1 MNVFYAPCP
10 KGLEAPLRAEVLH
23 CGGQLLADMTAGVRF
38 RGNDETAMRMN
49 LESRIASRIMQQV
62 AHANYAKEDDIYAL
76 ARSVAWD
83 KWHSETASLRVDV
96 TANQSPLK
104 SLHFAGLRIKDAIC
118 DHHRDLT
125 GERPSVDTQRPAR
138 RIFAF
143 LNQHEMTLYLD
154 WSGESMFKRG
164 WRLDKG
170 DAPIKENLAAGL
182 LALAGYQRGS
192 EALKNLLVD
201 PFCGSGTIAIEAAQI
216 ALDLAPGLQRP
227 FACERFRQFDR
238 TLWNALRE
246 QLGERHRARAKQLQ
260 GQVLVQASDVSIA
273 AIVAA
278 EQNALRAGIPAGN
291 IKFKQLDA
299 LNLKRFADTG
309 LLLTNPPYGE
319 RIDQGGAG
327 KARGFEEFWPLFG
340 TVLKTEFSGWS
351 ACILSPDPGLPKG
364 VRMDTAKRTPVFNGA
379 IECRLFRFELYAGSK
394 RVKEA

>member
-10 KGLEAPLRAEVLH
+10 KGLEAALRAEVLA

-38 RGNDETAMRMN
+38 QGTDETAMRMN

-62 AHANYAKEDDIYAL
+62 AHANYSKEDDIYAL
-76 ARSVAWD
+76 GRSVAWE

-118 DHHRDLT
+118 DHHRELS

-143 LNQHEMTLYLD
+143 LNQQEMTLYLD
-154 WSGESMFKRG
+154 WSGESLFKRG

-170 DAPIKENLAAGL
+170 EAPIKENLAAGL
-182 LALAGYQRGS
+182 LALAGYSRDTELIQ
-192 EALKNLLVD
+192 NLLAD

-238 TLWNALRE
+238 GLWNRLRE
-246 QLGERHRARAKQLQ
+246 QLQERHRAKARLLQ
-260 GQVLVQASDVSIA
+260 GHMLVHGSDVSIA
-273 AIVAA
+273 SIVAA
-278 EQNALRAGIPAGN
+278 EQNALRAGIPAGS

-299 LNLKRFADTG
+299 LNLKRLAEKG
-309 LLLTNPPYGE
+309 LILTNPPYGE

-340 TVLKTEFSGWS
+340 KVLKTEFTGWS
-351 ACILSPDPGLPKG
+351 ACILSPDTGLPRG
-364 VRMDTAKRTPVFNGA
+364 VRMDTSKRTPVFNGA

-394 RVKEA
+394 RVKQA